1 MYPLKLYIKNLPNI
15 IMIPLA
21 LILNI
26 TNWIWLLWEIRPQD
40 ELIFLHYNIL
50 FGVDLIGPWW
60 KVLYLP
66 IVGLLIILI
75 NIFLGWT
82 LFGKDKF
89 FAYIL
94 NFVAV
99 FCQVFLLLASSLLI
113 FLNV

>member
-1 MYPLKLYIKNLPNI
+1 
-15 IMIPLA
+15 MIPLA

-26 TNWIWLLWEIRPQD
+26 TNWVWLLWEIRPQN

-50 FGVDLIGPWW
+50 FGVDLLGFWW

-66 IVGLLIILI
+66 IVGLIIILV
-75 NIFLGWT
+75 NIFLGWS
-82 LFGKDKF
+82 LFSKDKF

-94 NFVAV
+94 NFISV
-99 FCQVFLLLASSLLI
+99 FCQIFLLIASSLLI

>member
-1 MYPLKLYIKNLPNI
+1 MYPIKLYIKNLPNL

-26 TNWIWLLWEIRPQD
+26 ANWSWLLWEIRPR
-40 ELIFLHYNIL
+40 EESVFLHYNIL
-50 FGVDLIGPWW
+50 FGVDLVGEWW

-66 IVGLLIILI
+66 MVGLLIILI
-75 NIFLGWT
+75 NVILGWI

-89 FAYIL
+89 FAHTL
-94 NFVAV
+94 NFISI
-99 FCQVFLLLASSLLI
+99 FCQIFLLIASSLLI

>member
-1 MYPLKLYIKNLPNI
+1 MYPIKLYIKNIPNL

-21 LILNI
+21 LVLNI
-26 TNWIWLLWEIRPQD
+26 TNWIWLLWEIRPQE

-60 KVLYLP
+60 KVLFLP
-66 IVGLLIILI
+66 IVGFVIILV
-75 NIFLGWT
+75 NIILGWF

-89 FAYIL
+89 FAHIL
-94 NFVAV
+94 NFISV
-99 FCQVFLLLASSLLI
+99 FCQIFLLIASLLLI